1 MRPAPSMTTQ
11 GPGRDTHMEIWVI
24 ANQKG
29 GVAKTTTAITIGALL
44 AARGNRVLLVDLD
57 PHGSLTSYLGYDPD
71 EVERSVYGVFQA
83 EASLSDSFHE
93 TCIGGMTL
101 VPATPA
107 LATLDRQLGAQ
118 QGGGTRLK
126 KGLFQL
132 QEQFDYVLIDCPP
145 TMGILM
151 VNALAAADF
160 LIIPVQT
167 EFLALKGLE
176 RMERTLSMI
185 GRARKTP
192 IPYLIVPTLY
202 DKRTRAGREALE
214 ILRERYAEDVWDLVI
229 PVDTQFRD
237 ASKRGVPLTVM
248 NAHAR
253 GVLAFES
260 LTDTILEMRGNP
272 PQGRNTDLTEVKA
285 YG

>member
-1 MRPAPSMTTQ
+1 
-11 GPGRDTHMEIWVI
+11 METWVI

-57 PHGSLTSYLGYDPD
+57 PHGSLTSYLGHDPD
-71 EVERSVYGVFQA
+71 TVDKSIYDVFQ
-83 EASLSDSFHE
+83 SDVPMEENFYE
-93 TCIGGMTL
+93 TCINDLWL
-101 VPATPA
+101 VPASPA
-107 LATLDRQLGAQ
+107 LATLDRQLGAR
-118 QGGGTRLK
+118 QGGGTILK
-126 KGLFQL
+126 KGLSHV
-132 QEQFDYVLIDCPP
+132 QEKIDYVLIDCPP

-176 RMERTLSMI
+176 RMEHTLSMVT
-185 GRARKTP
+185 RARKSP
-192 IPYLIVPTLY
+192 IPYLIVPTMY
-202 DKRTRAGREALE
+202 DRRTRASRESLE
-214 ILRERYAEDVWDLVI
+214 ILRSSHAEDLWDLVI

-248 NAHAR
+248 NSHAR

-260 LTDTILEMRGNP
+260 LTDTILEIRGKP
-272 PQGRNTDLTEVKA
+272 HHGEGEDVVEVEA

>member
-1 MRPAPSMTTQ
+1 
-11 GPGRDTHMEIWVI
+11 METWVI

-29 GVAKTTTAITIGALL
+29 GVAKTTTAVTVGALL
-44 AARGNRVLLVDLD
+44 AARGSRVLLVDLD
-57 PHGSLTSYLGYDPD
+57 PHGSLSSYLGYDPD
-71 EVERSVYGVFQA
+71 SVERSAYDVFQSNVTIKDCFHTTCLDGLRLIP
-83 EASLSDSFHE
+83 AS
-93 TCIGGMTL
+93 
-101 VPATPA
+101 PA

-118 QGGGTRLK
+118 QGAGVILK
-126 KGLFQL
+126 KSLASL
-132 QEQFDYVLIDCPP
+132 QDEVDFVLVDCPP

-185 GRARKTP
+185 TRARHSP
-192 IPYLIVPTLY
+192 IPHLIVPTLY
-202 DKRTRAGREALE
+202 DKRTRASRESLE
-214 ILRERYAEDVWDLVI
+214 ILRHKYAEDLWDLVI

-248 NAHAR
+248 NAQAR

-260 LTDTILEMRGNP
+260 LTDTILEIRGKPYQERSPDIN
-272 PQGRNTDLTEVKA
+272 EVKA
-285 YG
+285 YGQFA

>member
-1 MRPAPSMTTQ
+1 
-11 GPGRDTHMEIWVI
+11 METWVI

-57 PHGSLTSYLGYDPD
+57 PHGSLTAYLGHDPD
-71 EVERSVYGVFQA
+71 TVEKSVYDVFQSNA
-83 EASLSDSFHE
+83 PMGESFYE
-93 TCIGGMTL
+93 TCIENLWL

-107 LATLDRQLGAQ
+107 LATLDRQLGAR
-118 QGGGTRLK
+118 QGGGTILK
-126 KGLFQL
+126 KSLSHL
-132 QEQFDYVLIDCPP
+132 QDRVDYVLIDCPP

-176 RMERTLSMI
+176 RMEHTLSMVT
-185 GRARKTP
+185 RARKSL

-202 DKRTRAGREALE
+202 DKRTRASREALE
-214 ILRERYAEDVWDLVI
+214 MLHNSHGEDVWDLVI

-248 NAHAR
+248 NSHAR

-260 LTDTILEMRGNP
+260 LTDTILEMRGKP
-272 PQGRNTDLTEVKA
+272 YQKHLVDIEEVKA